1 MENHLIAVK
10 HNNHKSFVEI
20 YHDDQ
25 KMTVHFLEL
34 GGRKAKSDHATEL
47 IVSHSGRI
55 IEADPVKEFFT
66 MMQMQKNDLV
76 NYFG

>member
-1 MENHLIAVK
+1 MENHLVAVK
-10 HNNHKSFVEI
+10 HNNHKSLVEI

-34 GGRKAKSDHATEL
+34 PAKRAKAHCYSEL
-47 IVSHSGRI
+47 SISPSGNIV
-55 IEADPVKEFFT
+55 EQDPVKEFFT
-66 MMQMQKNDLV
+66 MMQEQKNDLI